1 MTRPASFAAPLLCA
15 VVVTAGVVASLPAA
29 LRTAGYV
36 AASEAG
42 PDDTLRVRLVRN
54 ATRAR
59 KPSRVFGAIVPG
71 YLSARGLPPKQGQFT
86 LTDSGL
92 VFRSVDG
99 DIARFPLVGPSR
111 KTAGRQRRPS
121 TVALAY
127 IDQAGGRPTYVFRV
141 DAGVFETDVPGP
153 LLDVA
158 SHPVWLD
165 SVAAGSWVPVQP
177 LVSPGDST
185 ALWAAARS
193 ITTGPYA
200 DSLYQLFGR
209 PGAAVGLIGPR
220 GRQAGRLGEYIA
232 RKDSLAFDPGRMTGH
247 AQLRHTLAHEMGHR
261 WQARAPGQIATLWRG
276 VAPIRDPRRYGH
288 GNTSEHQAEAIAF
301 AVDFLQTTARIVNPT
316 AGSARLLD
324 HYELLVPGTRTMVRY
339 LSLQSMYRQHPL
351 KTLLTGASF

>member
-1 MTRPASFAAPLLCA
+1 MTRPGTFAGPLLCA
-15 VVVTAGVVASLPAA
+15 AVLTAGVMASLPAA

-36 AASEAG
+36 AAPEAR
-42 PDDTLRVRLVRN
+42 PDDTLRVRAVRT

-59 KPSRVFGAIVPG
+59 KASRVFGAIVPG

-86 LTDSGL
+86 LTRSGL

-99 DIARFPLVGPSR
+99 EIARFPLVGRTR
-111 KTAGRQRRPS
+111 KTTGLQRRPP

-141 DAGVFETDVPGP
+141 DAGVFETDAPGP

-165 SVAAGSWVPVQP
+165 SVAAGSWVDDQP
-177 LVSPGDST
+177 LVSPGDSSG
-185 ALWAAARS
+185 LWAAARG
-193 ITTGPYA
+193 ITTGAYA
-200 DSLYQLFGR
+200 DSLYQLFGSPR
-209 PGAAVGLIGPR
+209 AAAGLIGLP
-220 GRQAGRLGEYIA
+220 GRRAGRLGEYIA

-247 AQLRHTLAHEMGHR
+247 AQLRHTLAHELGHR
-261 WQARAPGQIATLWRG
+261 WQAQAPAQIATLWRG
-276 VAPIRDPRRYGH
+276 VPPIRDPRRYGH
-288 GNTSEHQAEAIAF
+288 GNTAEHQAEAIAF
-301 AVDFLQTTARIVNPT
+301 AVDFLQTTARLANAT
-316 AGSARLLD
+316 AGSVRLLD

-339 LSLQSMYRQHPL
+339 LSLQTTYRQHPL